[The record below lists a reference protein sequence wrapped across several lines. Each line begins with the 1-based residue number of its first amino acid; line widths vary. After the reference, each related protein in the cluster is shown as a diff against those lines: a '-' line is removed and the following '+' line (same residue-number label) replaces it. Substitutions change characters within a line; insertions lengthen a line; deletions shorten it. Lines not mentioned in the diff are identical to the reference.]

1 MNVLIIGS
9 SFLGVTGTHG
19 IINVCRA
26 GSVFSACN
34 AAEKV
39 AFDLI
44 VISEGAC
51 ADSSSDWVRL
61 IGLLRGALVVDES
74 SVPLGDLLSYA
85 AVVAVNKRRDGDS
98 AVQSFASEVVGE
110 IESCLALLRS
120 YEHPEAMK

>member
-9 SFLGVTGTHG
+9 SFLGSTGKHG
-19 IINVCRA
+19 IINVCRS
-26 GSVFSACN
+26 GSISSACN

-44 VISEGAC
+44 VISSGSC

-74 SVPLGDLLSYA
+74 SVPCGDLLAYA
-85 AVVAVNKRRDGDS
+85 SVVALNKRGDS
-98 AVQSFASEVVGE
+98 EVRSFASEVVGE
-110 IESCLALLRS
+110 IESCLALLRN
-120 YEHPEAMK
+120 YEHPEAIK